1 MCSTEILQKLLK
13 METIEIKRQ
22 VAKFNKVLADP
33 RNKNLCRK
41 ERDYLVEKL
50 EKTQSQGQG
59 HLASPLELRRANRS
73 SQEALELDS
82 TGSSSGITGS

>member
-50 EKTQSQGQG
+50 EKTQSQRIKNLKGFLNNFDFDQ
-59 HLASPLELRRANRS
+59 LPTTKN
-73 SQEALELDS
+73 
-82 TGSSSGITGS
+82 